1 MDDRYLDAPLTRSQ
15 TYTIT
20 VPAGGWRR
28 VFPRAYIEEIRPI
41 AETLAM
47 MSHRSSTDYE
57 SYLQEADAVYRNE
70 VVHRTNPS
78 WIKKQH
84 IMNQDPVCQ
93 ELWNKLQ
100 MLVALK
106 EDENGNN

>member
-1 MDDRYLDAPLTRSQ
+1 MDDRYLDESLTRSQ
-15 TYTIT
+15 AYTIT
-20 VPAGGWRR
+20 VPPGGWRR
-28 VFPRAYIEEIRPI
+28 VFPRAYIEKIQPI

-47 MSHRSSTDYE
+47 MSHRPSTDYE
-57 SYLQEADAVYRNE
+57 SYLQEADAVYRNK
-70 VVHRTNPS
+70 VVHITEPS

-100 MLVALK
+100 MLIALK